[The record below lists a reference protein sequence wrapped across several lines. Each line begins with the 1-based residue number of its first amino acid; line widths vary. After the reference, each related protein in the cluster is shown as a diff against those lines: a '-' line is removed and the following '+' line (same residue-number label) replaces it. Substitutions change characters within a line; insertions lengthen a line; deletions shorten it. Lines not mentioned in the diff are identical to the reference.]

1 MALDE
6 EARLERNR
14 KVREYYYANR
24 EKKIAGDLGRYYKK
38 KAQSLGIEVEDNCTL
53 NEVKRK
59 VIAHK
64 LMTLL

>member
-1 MALDE
+1 MAMDE

-14 KVREYYYANR
+14 KVREYYHANK
-24 EKKIAGDLGRYYKK
+24 EKKIEGDLGRYYRK
-38 KAQSLGIEVEDNCTL
+38 KARSLGIEVEDTCTL

-59 VIAHK
+59 IIAHK